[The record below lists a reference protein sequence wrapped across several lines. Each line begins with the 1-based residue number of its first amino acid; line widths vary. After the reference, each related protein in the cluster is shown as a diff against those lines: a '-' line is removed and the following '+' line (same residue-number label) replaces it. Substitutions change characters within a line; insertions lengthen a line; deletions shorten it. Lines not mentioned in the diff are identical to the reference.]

1 MNRTSRT
8 FRRVTG
14 AAVALS
20 VGLVLVTTGTA
31 SAATSVKAKD
41 LADAP
46 LPFSFATNGW
56 ALVDIPDGQRPY
68 QASTAASLTDTK
80 PHDANGV
87 RKFVLNGVTYD
98 HPQGQAALGLS
109 MLDGYRVTKNKR
121 YLDIAVANA
130 TRLVNTKVVD
140 TTVVADGAWF
150 FPYKFNFALHR
161 YPAFLMRA
169 PWYSGMAQG
178 QALGLFSRLAAVT
191 GDAAWQTAA
200 DRTFASF
207 LIAKRSTGP
216 WVSEK
221 DADGHLWIEEYAAPT
236 GTPPSD
242 RTFNG
247 HNFAVSGL
255 YDYFELTQDVRARQ
269 LADGAMTAALAH
281 LPQLRTPAWL
291 SHYCLAHPEVTS
303 AGYHAIHIGQMLWFH
318 QFTGDYRFARWADTL
333 MADYPT
339 APLVGSVRFLRGAH
353 VGYQFTASG
362 GLVRSKTISLSRAS
376 SAPMSE
382 RKRVYH
388 RGGYYYLI
396 TAGMLKGY
404 YVREASTQYFQG
416 TKVLLSYRTARTVLF
431 PANAKVG
438 VVSVTSAGQVFHAGT
453 LTYATA
459 TPFTID
465 ARGVVNGVDR
475 VRISSGKWKG
485 WWVAAAQVTYDPAT

>member
-1 MNRTSRT
+1 MVVVSGP
-8 FRRVTG
+8 VD
-14 AAVALS
+14 
-20 VGLVLVTTGTA
+20 
-31 SAATSVKAKD
+31 AATSVKGKAL

-46 LPFSFATNGW
+46 LPFEFATNGW
-56 ALVDIPDGQRPY
+56 TLADIPDGAKPY
-68 QASTAASLTDTK
+68 QASTAVSLIDTR
-80 PHDANGV
+80 PHDSNGV

-109 MLDGYRVTKNKR
+109 MLDGYRVTKNKK
-121 YLDIAVANA
+121 YLDIALANA
-130 TRLVNTKVVD
+130 SRLVATKVVD
-140 TTVVADGAWF
+140 TTVVSDGAWF

-161 YPAFLMRA
+161 YPAFTMKA

-178 QALGLFSRLAAVT
+178 QALGLFSRLAEVT
-191 GDAAWQTAA
+191 GDEQWRTAA

-216 WVSEK
+216 WVSEP
-221 DADGHLWIEEYAAPT
+221 DPDGHLWIEEYAAPT

-255 YDYFELTQDVRARQ
+255 YDYWQLSKDDRAAK
-269 LADGAMTAALAH
+269 LADGAMTASLAH
-281 LPQLRTPAWL
+281 LPALRQAAWL
-291 SHYCLAHPEVTS
+291 SHYCLAHPEITS
-303 AGYHAIHIGQMLWFH
+303 SGYHAIHIGQMLWFH

-339 APLVGSVRFLRGAH
+339 PKQTGSVRFLRGKH
-353 VGYQFTASG
+353 VGYQFTATG

-382 RKRVYH
+382 RKRIKH
-388 RGGYYYLI
+388 RGGYYYLV

-404 YVREASTQYFQG
+404 YVREAAGSQYLLG
-416 TKVLLSYRTARTVLF
+416 TRVLEGYRTTRLATI
-431 PANAKVG
+431 PGNTAVG
-438 VVSVTSAGQVFHAGT
+438 IVSVTASGGLVYHAGT
-453 LTYATA
+453 VTYPAATNV
-459 TPFTID
+459 TID

-475 VRISSGKWKG
+475 VRVGSGKWKG
-485 WWVAAAQVTYDPAT
+485 WWLTAAQLKYDPAV